1 MYMNYRG
8 TSGGKKKYKKYVEDM
23 VGRYNKE

>member
-8 TSGGKKKYKKYVEDM
+8 TSGGKKKYKKCVEDT
-23 VGRYNKE
+23 VGRYNRE